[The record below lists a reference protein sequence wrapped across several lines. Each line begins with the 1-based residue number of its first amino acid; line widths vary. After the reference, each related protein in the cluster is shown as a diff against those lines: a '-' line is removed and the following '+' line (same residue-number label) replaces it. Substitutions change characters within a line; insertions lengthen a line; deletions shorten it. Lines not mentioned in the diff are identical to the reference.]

1 MVMLYSIIIPVYNTQ
16 SYVKSCLESV
26 FNNDTRDFEIIVVND
41 GSTDD
46 SLRKCQQIQLK
57 YPNYIKI
64 IDQPNLGV
72 SVARNEGIEA
82 ATGDY
87 LIFLD
92 SDDKLAPGSLDNAN
106 LEKNEDWHIFN
117 YESNDYLADAI
128 KNDSVI
134 EVNNANIIAIS
145 EKILYPYRNVA
156 GVNNA
161 NYSTPWPKIFKR
173 EIIESNKL
181 RYVKNCHM
189 GEDMIFNLQ
198 YLQYCK
204 SIRLH
209 CDKWYYQTLDRP
221 DSATNHEKSEQEQL
235 MNELTYNKALKKVWL
250 EYQLN
255 DQGQYLYYDKLI
267 TNFVNDYLNY
277 GHSLLDFKD
286 IRQGLSNVSKN
297 SGMHEKSL
305 LASLILEH
313 KRLSK
318 MVLGFIRLFKKLR
331 DSSS

>member
-1 MVMLYSIIIPVYNTQ
+1 MLYSIIIPVYNTQ

-72 SVARNEGIEA
+72 SVARNKGIEA

-117 YESNDYLADAI
+117 YVSNDYLADAI

-173 EIIESNKL
+173 EIIESNRL
-181 RYVKNCHM
+181 RYVKNCPM

-198 YLQYCK
+198 YL
-204 SIRLH
+204 
-209 CDKWYYQTLDRP
+209 
-221 DSATNHEKSEQEQL
+221 
-235 MNELTYNKALKKVWL
+235 
-250 EYQLN
+250 
-255 DQGQYLYYDKLI
+255 
-267 TNFVNDYLNY
+267 
-277 GHSLLDFKD
+277 
-286 IRQGLSNVSKN
+286 
-297 SGMHEKSL
+297 
-305 LASLILEH
+305 
-313 KRLSK
+313 
-318 MVLGFIRLFKKLR
+318 
-331 DSSS
+331 